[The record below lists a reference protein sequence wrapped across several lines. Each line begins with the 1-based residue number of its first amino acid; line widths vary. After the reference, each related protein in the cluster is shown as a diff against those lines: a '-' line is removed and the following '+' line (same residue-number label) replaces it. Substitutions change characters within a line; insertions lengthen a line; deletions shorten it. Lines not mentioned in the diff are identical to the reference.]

1 LDWEGKPMDN
11 VHWMLYKST
20 REVYLS
26 SACAIEAFGVLEL
39 EDFIKEKTFSLPYD
53 KSDGK

>member
-39 EDFIKEKTFSLPYD
+39 EDFIKEKTYSLPYD